1 MKTHGVKVLD
11 PVLET
16 VQIDWL
22 VVPISQCQDAAAE
35 GRLVNRY
42 FRKPHEPWGP
52 ERAFVMPVQVR
63 RGRRRVLFCQESGLA
78 W

>member
-1 MKTHGVKVLD
+1 MKIRGMKVLD

-16 VQIDWL
+16 VQVDWL
-22 VVPISQCQDAAAE
+22 VVSVSECQDAAAE
-35 GRLVNRY
+35 GRLVSTY
-42 FRKPHEPWGP
+42 FRRPHEPWGP
-52 ERAFVMPVQVR
+52 ERAFVMPVRVR